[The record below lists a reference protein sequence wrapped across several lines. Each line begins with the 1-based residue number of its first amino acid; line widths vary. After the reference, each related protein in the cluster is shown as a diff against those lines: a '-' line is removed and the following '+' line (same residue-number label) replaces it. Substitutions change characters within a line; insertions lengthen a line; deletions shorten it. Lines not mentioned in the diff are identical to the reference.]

1 MPRVNVQLW
10 SAVFIFLLFVLI
22 IFRHNTTSLQC
33 NVVHPRFNIS
43 LSESKAIA
51 QKLTEYSR
59 YYTFDVELYDDNDKV
74 RVLVARLK
82 DESSNASSR
91 LRTLT
96 NTSYNGT
103 ADSDRII
110 QEWMDMFLMELE
122 RERELVRGEYIHRP
136 QNYCIILDDDDDL
149 FVREDDP
156 RLSAKSTPL
165 YRCYMFTDEDEY
177 VEMLNLRTC
186 QIYIRNDDQ
195 ETKSEVFH
203 LNQIPD
209 KINVPVYGLSD
220 LELTNMKFS
229 GPCSILGYATLMG
242 EKAIISINNTRWE
255 NIYPGCFA
263 LLHIE

>member
-33 NVVHPRFNIS
+33 NVVNPRFNIS

-59 YYTFDVELYDDNDKV
+59 YYTFNVELYDDNDKV
-74 RVLVARLK
+74 RVLVIRLK
-82 DESSNASSR
+82 DESSDTLSR

-96 NTSYNGT
+96 NKSYNDT
-103 ADSDRII
+103 STITVDYDFIK
-110 QEWMDMFLMELE
+110 EWLGLMETEQTHHQFSLNVDHLSELSLE
-122 RERELVRGEYIHRP
+122 QDKIGGR
-136 QNYCIILDDDDDL
+136 
-149 FVREDDP
+149 F
-156 RLSAKSTPL
+156 AKSAPL

-177 VEMLNLRTC
+177 VEMLNLTTC
-186 QIYIRNDDQ
+186 QIYIQNDDQ